1 MYEIVV
7 VGAREEPPGEAAGD
21 VPLRAEGGPSVIPPT
36 KSGAGSAVILRRTFA
51 AGSNPSSAA
60 AAFREPTS
68 ARTVTRHRVA
78 D

>member
-36 KSGAGSAVILRRTFA
+36 KSGTSSAVILRRTFA
-51 AGSNPSSAA
+51 AGSPLSSAA
-60 AAFREPTS
+60 PASRDHDAGSTP
-68 ARTVTRHRVA
+68 
-78 D
+78 